1 MIKIIKSLT
10 ILIKFILILYYLR
23 ITIMVSVFNVE
34 PMNLNTWDSYE
45 KYDYNFL
52 NLLLTEYKISPQ
64 PYYDLLDS
72 TEVFKLKNLYNFIF
86 LRLIKINKNYDK
98 INTIEKQTKNI
109 NEKDFNDFFKSYI
122 KKDVIKLIVI
132 INSIQLYYFPK
143 LSD

>member
-1 MIKIIKSLT
+1 MIKVIKSLT

-34 PMNLNTWDSYE
+34 PMNINTRDTYE

-52 NLLLTEYKISPQ
+52 DLLFTEYKISPQ

-98 INTIEKQTKNI
+98 INTIEKHTKNI
-109 NEKDFNDFFKSYI
+109 NEKDFNNFFKNYI

>member
-34 PMNLNTWDSYE
+34 PMNINTRISYE
-45 KYDYNFL
+45 KYDYDFL

-64 PYYDLLDS
+64 PYYELLDS

-98 INTIEKQTKNI
+98 INTIEKKTKNI

>member
-86 LRLIKINKNYDK
+86 LRLIKI
-98 INTIEKQTKNI
+98 
-109 NEKDFNDFFKSYI
+109 
-122 KKDVIKLIVI
+122 KLDIT
-132 INSIQLYYFPK
+132 Q
-143 LSD
+143 

>member
-34 PMNLNTWDSYE
+34 PMNINTRDSYE

-52 NLLLTEYKISPQ
+52 NLLFKKYKISPQ

-109 NEKDFNDFFKSYI
+109 NEKDFNDFFKNYI
-122 KKDVIKLIVI
+122 KKDVIKLIII

-143 LSD
+143 LSY